1 MTLQDRSRFDGYSH
15 KDEGEG
21 GTGAGGGAGGGAG
34 AAGASGAKIKLF
46 NYWANTIFL
55 TLTRDFM
62 VRSATR
68 RPSWVSLMPALPGSN
83 QLGPWNGLAI
93 GPHCLDGF
101 FQLGSMLP
109 LRGADTKAG
118 MQPATPSGSTS
129 STLNSQ
135 PESVQAWAKV
145 TRRAP
150 ARGMKEQAL
159 PGHTCQPPL
168 CPRAL

>member
-15 KDEGEG
+15 KDKGEG
-21 GTGAGGGAGGGAG
+21 STEAGGGAV

-62 VRSATR
+62 VCSASR
-68 RPSWVSLMPALPGSN
+68 RPSWVSLMPALPVSN

-109 LRGADTKAG
+109 LRGADTKPG
-118 MQPATPSGSTS
+118 MQPATPSGCTS
-129 STLNSQ
+129 RTLDSR
-135 PESVQAWAKV
+135 PESVRAWTKV

-150 ARGMKEQAL
+150 SRRMKEQAL
-159 PGHTCQPPL
+159 PGRTCQPLL